1 MGKSPG
7 KWIKTILFGKK
18 PSKSSF
24 LKKSTT
30 NKEATIACKAVS
42 GDLSAN
48 PSVVSDVALHTLNR
62 IEENSEIGVTANL
75 PHDAVVSM
83 PVKQG
88 AHTEGTMG
96 LDSADSA
103 EITRQEQAA
112 TKAQAAFKGYLARRA
127 FRALKGIIRLQ
138 ALIRGH
144 LVRRQAVATLRCM
157 QGIVKL
163 QACIR
168 GRKVRLSV
176 CGLEVQKGCRVDVT
190 QVEPVGLHTTTRPEK
205 LSTNAFICKLLASLP
220 TAMPLSLHYDPVEPN
235 SAWDWLERWSSSQFW
250 GPLSQPKCVPDAK
263 SHRQQD
269 SIQTRETQSS
279 RAKRG
284 VRKVPTVNV
293 ENNSLQPTSECEKPR
308 RYLRKAMTH
317 QAEPVQEQTP
327 DELERV
333 KGNLRKVAVSNSVAS
348 DRSEA
353 MTEKPKINMRKVSSS
368 TVSDAQ
374 KGSNNSSEKVNDPI
388 VVVSKD
394 SKLSE
399 VELPPKPLALEA
411 TVDMIHADHPTGER
425 LPLETVEKI
434 DNIPVVNEELN
445 TKEDHTSK
453 ENQKSR
459 RRSFPAKQEYPENVS
474 QNTPT
479 LPKYMQATESAKAK
493 LRAQGSPRFGQDE
506 MENGFIR
513 RHSLPASTNGKLSSM
528 SPRVQRLAPA
538 NGKGGGK
545 SDRSLSS
552 FKDGED
558 KVARP
563 GWRR

>member
-1 MGKSPG
+1 
-7 KWIKTILFGKK
+7 
-18 PSKSSF
+18 
-24 LKKSTT
+24 
-30 NKEATIACKAVS
+30 
-42 GDLSAN
+42 
-48 PSVVSDVALHTLNR
+48 
-62 IEENSEIGVTANL
+62 
-75 PHDAVVSM
+75 
-83 PVKQG
+83 
-88 AHTEGTMG
+88 
-96 LDSADSA
+96 
-103 EITRQEQAA
+103 
-112 TKAQAAFKGYLARRA
+112 
-127 FRALKGIIRLQ
+127 
-138 ALIRGH
+138 
-144 LVRRQAVATLRCM
+144 
-157 QGIVKL
+157 
-163 QACIR
+163 
-168 GRKVRLSV
+168 
-176 CGLEVQKGCRVDVT
+176 
-190 QVEPVGLHTTTRPEK
+190 
-205 LSTNAFICKLLASLP
+205 
-220 TAMPLSLHYDPVEPN
+220 MPLSLHYDPVEPN

-513 RHSLPASTNGKLSSM
+513 RHSLPASTNGKMSSM

-552 FKDGED
+552 FKDGEG
-558 KVARP
+558 KNLERICSFFFFTFVIS
-563 GWRR
+563 WL

>member
-62 IEENSEIGVTANL
+62 IEEKSEIGVTANL

-83 PVKQG
+83 PAKQG

-96 LDSADSA
+96 LDSAGSA

-176 CGLEVQKGCRVDVT
+176 CGLEVQKGCSVDVAR
-190 QVEPVGLHTTTRPEK
+190 VEPVGLHTTSRPEK

-235 SAWDWLERWSSSQFW
+235 SAWDWLERWTSSQFW

-269 SIQTRETQSS
+269 SIQTGETQPS

-293 ENNSLQPTSECEKPR
+293 ENNSLHPTSECEKPR

-317 QAEPVQEQTP
+317 QAEPVHEQTP

-333 KGNLRKVAVSNSVAS
+333 KRNLRKVAVSNSVTP

-353 MTEKPKINMRKVSSS
+353 MTEKPKLNMRKVSNS
-368 TVSDAQ
+368 TVADAPQ

-388 VVVSKD
+388 V
-394 SKLSE
+394 E
-399 VELPPKPLALEA
+399 IPPKPLALEE
-411 TVDMIHADHPTGER
+411 TIDMMHDDHPTGER
-425 LPLETVEKI
+425 LPLETVETI
-434 DNIPVVNEELN
+434 DKIPVVNEELN
-445 TKEDHTSK
+445 TKEDRTSK

-513 RHSLPASTNGKLSSM
+513 RHSLPASTNGKLNSM
-528 SPRVQRLAPA
+528 SPRVQRLAPS